1 MSIKDKIVKSIPYV
15 DLHSGWTFL
24 SLPNED
30 VILGIKT
37 VVIQTHKLEN
47 KDGTSVIE
55 SKSGKKIYG
64 VNTQQVVRIFSK
76 EEYAEYMKLVDTLG
90 MK

>member
-1 MSIKDKIVKSIPYV
+1 MKEKSILNV
-15 DLHSGWTFL
+15 
-24 SLPNED
+24 N
-30 VILGIKT
+30 
-37 VVIQTHKLEN
+37 Q
-47 KDGTSVIE
+47 DGTPAIDP
-55 SKSGKKIYG
+55 KSGKKIYG